1 MDVTDLN
8 FFLAVARTGGV
19 SRATAELLTVQSNV
33 SSRIRALEDEL
44 GVPLFRRHARGMA
57 LTPSGQLL
65 VPYAERITQLM
76 RELTQVVKDEGDPCG
91 RVSIGSMESTAG
103 LRLPEILG
111 SFSADCPKVDL
122 TLSIDTTDALI
133 GQVVDQ
139 RLDGAFVCGP
149 VRHPELVAEPVFLEQ
164 LVVVS
169 DASAADLDGA
179 LMRRCPPR
187 ILVLK
192 AGCAYRARLEKLY
205 DDRDLPAPSILEL
218 SNLDGILGCVGAGM
232 GTTLLPLAVVTAS
245 PMASTL
251 TVHHPPPEIA
261 RAQTLFV
268 RRRDAVETPAIA
280 RFLACARQATPREPL
295 QAVDRH
301 TVQPDRLIS

>member
-19 SRATAELLTVQSNV
+19 SRASTELLTVQSNV

-44 GVPLFRRHARGMA
+44 GVPLFRRHARGMT
-57 LTPSGQLL
+57 LTPSGQRL
-65 VPYAERITQLM
+65 VPYAERISQLM
-76 RELTQVVKDEGDPCG
+76 RELTQVVRNEGDPCG

-103 LRLPEILG
+103 LRLPEVLS
-111 SFSADCPKVDL
+111 SFSADCPNVDL

-149 VRHPELVAEPVFLEQ
+149 IRHPELLAEPVFVEQ

-169 DASAADLDGA
+169 DGAAADLNAA
-179 LMRRCPPR
+179 LMRRSPPR

-205 DDRDLPAPSILEL
+205 EDRGLPAPGVLEL
-218 SNLDGILGCVGAGM
+218 SNLDGILGCVAAGM

-245 PMASTL
+245 PMTSTL
-251 TVHHPPPEIA
+251 KVHHPPPEIA

-268 RRRDAVETPAIA
+268 RRHDAVETPAVA
-280 RFLACARQATPREPL
+280 RFLACAQQAAPREPL
-295 QAVDRH
+295 QAVDLH
-301 TVQPDRLIS
+301 TVEPDRLIS